1 MLCDAPC
8 RRENT
13 MNKLFNRVQGWLKG
27 FARAREG
34 NVAMMAGVAL
44 PVLLLMSA
52 GAIDLHN
59 FLRVKSELQDALDA
73 ASLAAA
79 RSPYTDQQRIQEVG
93 MASMVANMPKYYL
106 DNPGDVATFT
116 ISGKDK
122 IVGSAT
128 VQVKTLIANTFLP
141 PYGQLFDDYIPV
153 TVGSEVM
160 RASRNV
166 EVALALDITYSM
178 NNSMNAL
185 KSAARELIGIVVQ
198 DAEAQS
204 PYTSK
209 VALVPYS
216 AAVNMG
222 ATYANLTRG
231 PLVGS
236 QSITNL
242 GWPAAASVSVNTN
255 NVSVSGS
262 GNSRTSTWTS
272 NSHGL
277 NSNDWVLVRYTR
289 SNTSFMYPAQITKIN
304 NNSFTVAHDG
314 SKGSSYI
321 YRKCSYSNCD
331 ARLQVGAQHGMSAGK
346 YIKIAGHNSS
356 LGSNPIIGKVR
367 SVDNT
372 YLYVSLDAWGTN
384 APNSA
389 NGGTFECGDDGCS
402 TRIYDNTSGAQR
414 ELPGTNCVSERP
426 WLNNKPHETTPGA
439 GAWLGRAYMQTSG
452 HYSCP
457 AAEVMPLTSNKTALT
472 QRVNSMVANGTTAGQ
487 IGIENAWYMLSPSF
501 KSVYSSGQPNDYNPS
516 ETIKAAILMTD
527 GEFNTPYCDGV
538 ARRMQPADSTANSVL
553 SSWYINCPAGNM
565 PAADIFKRSVEV
577 CNEMK
582 KQGIVIYT
590 VGFALDSSTGGSG
603 IDTAVEVL
611 RECATSTENFHFTSS
626 GTALEDAFR
635 AIGRDITRLRIAR

>member
-1 MLCDAPC
+1 MSS
-8 RRENT
+8 
-13 MNKLFNRVQGWLKG
+13 LFTRARDWLAG
-27 FARAREG
+27 FARARDG

-79 RSPYTDQQRIQEVG
+79 RSPYTDQERIQEVG

-106 DNPGDVATFT
+106 GNPGDVATFT
-116 ISGKDK
+116 IVGRDRV
-122 IVGSAT
+122 VGSAT

-153 TVGSEVM
+153 SVGSEVM

-178 NNSMNAL
+178 NSSMTAL
-185 KSAARELIGIVVQ
+185 KNAAKELINIVVQ
-198 DAEAQS
+198 DEQS
-204 PYTSK
+204 PYTSR

-222 ATYANLTRG
+222 GTYANITRG
-231 PLVGS
+231 PLIDS
-236 QSITNL
+236 RNITNL
-242 GWPAAASVSVNTN
+242 GWPAASTVSVNTN

-262 GNSRTSTWTS
+262 GNSRTSTWS
-272 NSHGL
+272 ASSHGL
-277 NSNDWVLVRYTR
+277 NTNDWVLVRYTR
-289 SNTSFMYPAQITKIN
+289 SNTTFMYPAQITKLDN
-304 NNSFTVAHDG
+304 NRFSVTHDG
-314 SKGSSYI
+314 AKGASYT
-321 YRKCSYSNCD
+321 YRKCAYSYCD
-331 ARLQVGAQHGMSAGK
+331 SRLQVASQHGMSAGK
-346 YIKIAGHNSS
+346 YIKISGHNSS
-356 LGSNPIIGKVR
+356 LGSNAIIGEVR
-367 SVDNT
+367 SVEST
-372 YLYVSLDAWGTN
+372 YLYVSTGSWNTS
-384 APNSA
+384 APTSA
-389 NGGTFECGDDGCS
+389 TGGTFECGDDGCS
-402 TRIYDNTSGAQR
+402 TRIYDSYAGATR
-414 ELPGTNCVSERP
+414 ELGSTTCVSERP
-426 WLNNKPHETTPGA
+426 WLNNKPHETTPGS

-457 AAEVMPLTSNKTALT
+457 SAQVMPLTDNKTALN

-501 KSVYSSGQPNDYNPS
+501 ASVFTSSVPHAYSPS

-527 GEFNTPYCDGV
+527 GEFNTPYCGGV
-538 ARRMQPADSTANSVL
+538 ARRMQPVDSSANSVL

-577 CNEMK
+577 CTEMK

-590 VGFALDSSTGGSG
+590 VGFALDSHTGGAG

-611 RECATSTENFHFTSS
+611 RECATSADNFHFTST